1 LPLVPGT
8 QLSIYEIVSLIGS
21 GWMGEVFNSTRSG
34 GVLNLFL
41 RPADGS
47 GEAERLATSDAIQV
61 ANSCSPDSRMLM
73 YQDGSPSTGRDI
85 WVWSSADRKSSPW
98 LRTPDDEGGA
108 MFSRTV
114 DGSRMFRAKA
124 GRRTCR
130 CARFPEPAKRCKSPM
145 TAGADRSGQP
155 TGASCSTVSRT
166 VE

>member
-8 QLSIYEIVSLIGS
+8 QLGIYEIVSLIGS
-21 GWMGEVFNSTRSG
+21 GWMREVFNSTRSG

-47 GEAERLATSDAIQV
+47 GEAERLATSDAIQI

-98 LRTPDDEGGA
+98 LRTPYDEAARCSLGRSMARVCFERRRVGERVGA
-108 MFSRTV
+108 
-114 DGSRMFRAKA
+114 
-124 GRRTCR
+124 
-130 CARFPEPAKRCKSPM
+130 P
-145 TAGADRSGQP
+145 
-155 TGASCSTVSRT
+155 VSRSRRNAASLQ
-166 VE
+166 